1 MVTAVAKTASWV
13 EAEMIFMVNLFELAA
28 VDTPYAVS
36 FQKYEG
42 KRYCISES
50 LSINNAAAGGDWIR
64 NEADASNADAS
75 SHWCGCDTGLGL
87 GRQRQRGARQQVQ
100 KDTGK
105 ARKRVY
111 PYSGIDN
118 SRRCVSVIDG
128 QQ

>member
-1 MVTAVAKTASWV
+1 
-13 EAEMIFMVNLFELAA
+13 MIFMFGNDVTVMVNLFELAA

-64 NEADASNADAS
+64 NEADASNAHAS
-75 SHWCGCDTGLGL
+75 SHWCGCGCNTGLGL
-87 GRQRQRGARQQVQ
+87 GRHRQRGARQRVQ

-111 PYSGIDN
+111 PYPGIDN
-118 SRRCVSVIDG
+118 SRLRCVSVIDG